1 MECLTCSVKE
11 AAKILGVSQDYIRQ
25 MDGKTLP
32 RLTKL
37 KGTIRFA
44 LKDVLAC
51 ADETEAAIRPSELKR
66 LKMELE
72 SAQNIRSQVP
82 GLFVIPVSPLT
93 QIWPWVYVSPV
104 SPALQLRSRHLY
116 T

>member
-25 MDGKTLP
+25 MDGQTSP
-32 RLTKL
+32 RLPKL
-37 KGTIRFA
+37 KGPIRSA
-44 LKDVLAC
+44 LTDVLAC

-72 SAQNIRSQVP
+72 SAQNENKRLRNVIRSICAAANIAAVQEK
-82 GLFVIPVSPLT
+82 L
-93 QIWPWVYVSPV
+93 
-104 SPALQLRSRHLY
+104 
-116 T
+116 

>member
-1 MECLTCSVKE
+1 MGTVYSVKE

-72 SAQNIRSQVP
+72 SAQNENKRLRNVIRSICAAANIAAVQEK
-82 GLFVIPVSPLT
+82 L
-93 QIWPWVYVSPV
+93 
-104 SPALQLRSRHLY
+104 
-116 T
+116 

>member
-44 LKDVLAC
+44 LKDDAGLC
-51 ADETEAAIRPSELKR
+51 GRNRGSHPS
-66 LKMELE
+66 
-72 SAQNIRSQVP
+72 I
-82 GLFVIPVSPLT
+82 
-93 QIWPWVYVSPV
+93 
-104 SPALQLRSRHLY
+104 
-116 T
+116 

>member
-11 AAKILGVSQDYIRQ
+11 AAKILGVSPDYIRQ

-72 SAQNIRSQVP
+72 SAQNENQRLRNVIRSICAAANIAAVQEK
-82 GLFVIPVSPLT
+82 L
-93 QIWPWVYVSPV
+93 
-104 SPALQLRSRHLY
+104 
-116 T
+116 

>member
-72 SAQNIRSQVP
+72 SAKNENQRLRNVIRSICAAANIAAVQEK
-82 GLFVIPVSPLT
+82 L
-93 QIWPWVYVSPV
+93 
-104 SPALQLRSRHLY
+104 
-116 T
+116 